1 MEEVSHADSEGQLDD
16 DSEQDLHS
24 ISQSKYPDPDT
35 VVTNLWWSKA
45 HFSSSP
51 AVGRDVLLH
60 NNLERSHSQSPP
72 EANLDLSQYR
82 LFTSD
87 RSASQV
93 PETRIADP
101 NLVGRDDKAS
111 ESDFALPEE
120 DMYVLR

>member
-1 MEEVSHADSEGQLDD
+1 MEEDDSEGRLDD
-16 DSEQDLHS
+16 DSEQELHS

-35 VVTNLWWSKA
+35 VVSNPWWSKA

-60 NNLERSHSQSPP
+60 NLERTHSGSRP
-72 EANLDLSQYR
+72 EANLDLSQYH

-101 NLVGRDDKAS
+101 NLVGRDDHAS

-120 DMYVLR
+120 EDMYVLR